1 MSKKNETKQN
11 FFTTTL
17 FYHRGAPT
25 GGACWLPAAAGA
37 MDQASTATS
46 SRGDPAAAAFI
57 ARCLAPAELRPS
69 AKDLLEDPFL
79 QVCVCRVGGWCV
91 CV

>member
-1 MSKKNETKQN
+1 MDPHSAD
-11 FFTTTL
+11 
-17 FYHRGAPT
+17 G
-25 GGACWLPAAAGA
+25 PAAW
-37 MDQASTATS
+37 QALLEGV
-46 SRGDPAAAAFI
+46 GDPAAAAFI